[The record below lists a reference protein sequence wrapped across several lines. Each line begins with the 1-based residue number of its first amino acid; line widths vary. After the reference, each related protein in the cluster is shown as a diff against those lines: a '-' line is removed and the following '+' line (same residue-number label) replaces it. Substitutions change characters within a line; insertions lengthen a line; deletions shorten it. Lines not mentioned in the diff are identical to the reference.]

1 MGESFIDG
9 FCKVE
14 FLCYHG
20 EPNWLGWAVLIPAG
34 VVGLIVALIFLGYI
48 LGLLVTANTPTKEE
62 RIMEYNKQ
70 VELQKL
76 VTANTPE
83 RTTKEERI
91 MEYNKQVEL
100 QKGDKTVVWKILLFV
115 VLGLMALIY
124 IDNLISG

>member
-14 FLCYHG
+14 FLCYQG
-20 EPNWLGWAVLIPAG
+20 EPNWLGWVVLIPAG
-34 VVGLIVALIFLGYI
+34 VVGLICALIFLGYI
-48 LGLLVTANTPTKEE
+48 LGLLVTANT
-62 RIMEYNKQ
+62 
-70 VELQKL
+70 
-76 VTANTPE
+76 
-83 RTTKEERI
+83 TTKEERI

-100 QKGDKTVVWKILLFV
+100 QKGDKTVVWKFLLFV